1 MVAPA
6 ETRRAAPEFS
16 LCCRTCP
23 GLPARIHREALQGI
37 TGASAAIPL
46 SPATVTRGTSGRPG
60 PGRGHGGGPGRH
72 DTGIIVLSREG
83 SQRAT
88 RAPAARA
95 PRVGRAPWSSGNP
108 RAALWSKPMSGDDPS
123 FLERLRA
130 GEPRAFEE
138 LVIAYQHRVF
148 GVALR
153 MLGSRAEA
161 EEGALLRAHRALGA
175 FRGDAKLS
183 TWLYAI
189 ASRLCLNR
197 LASGERRLA
206 REDPEALE
214 RRALD
219 AHLAGCAEC
228 RRERERFHGTV
239 ALVRGLEP
247 ARAPAGF
254 VDRVLAAARPLPR
267 WRRFARALVFPLPVK
282 LPLEAAAIVL
292 VGVIVGLVYR
302 QTPELRQAARGDEVT
317 APRVQAEPP
326 AAPAPG
332 KPTGAPTAQS
342 YAAPEATLR
351 DKGDTKNE

>member
-108 RAALWSKPMSGDDPS
+108 GVALWSKPMSGDDPR

-138 LVIAYQHRVF
+138 LVIACQHRVF

-161 EEGALLRAHRALGA
+161 EEVAQETFLRAHRALGA
-175 FRGDAKLS
+175 FRGEAKLS
-183 TWLYAI
+183 TWLYGI

-206 REDPEALE
+206 REDPETLE
-214 RRALD
+214 RLPGAGADPAEERRIVVLLRDVEGLSYEEIAGALGLELGTVRSRLHRARMDLKEK
-219 AHLAGCAEC
+219 L
-228 RRERERFHGTV
+228 ERF
-239 ALVRGLEP
+239 
-247 ARAPAGF
+247 
-254 VDRVLAAARPLPR
+254 LA
-267 WRRFARALVFPLPVK
+267 
-282 LPLEAAAIVL
+282 
-292 VGVIVGLVYR
+292 
-302 QTPELRQAARGDEVT
+302 
-317 APRVQAEPP
+317 
-326 AAPAPG
+326 
-332 KPTGAPTAQS
+332 
-342 YAAPEATLR
+342 
-351 DKGDTKNE
+351 